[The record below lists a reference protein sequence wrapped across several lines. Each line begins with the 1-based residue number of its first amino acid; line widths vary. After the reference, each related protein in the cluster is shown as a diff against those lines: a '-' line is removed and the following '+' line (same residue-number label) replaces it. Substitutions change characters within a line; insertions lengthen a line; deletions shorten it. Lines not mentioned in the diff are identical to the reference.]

1 MRIAIENLD
10 EGLYPVHVEAAPD
23 ELQLP
28 VDEARFDRPVVVDGT
43 LSVTGGKL
51 VLQARVAAAAEYEC
65 SRCLTMYTQEV
76 AGEIAMLYEKRPEA
90 PSSDA
95 DEWSGSDDME
105 ILALDAKSIDIAHHV
120 EEAIFLAIPMKP
132 LCREDCRGLCLK
144 CGADLNQGQCGCETH
159 EVDARWQALKKL
171 IKEE

>member
-1 MRIAIENLD
+1 MRIAIEHLD

-28 VDEARFDRPVVVDGT
+28 VDEARFDRPVVVDGA

-51 VLQARVAAAAEYEC
+51 VLQARIATEAQYEC
-65 SRCLTMYTQEV
+65 SRCLTAYTQEV
-76 AGEIAMLYEKRPEA
+76 AGEIAVLYEKRSEM
-90 PSSDA
+90 PSSEA
-95 DEWSGSDDME
+95 DEWGGSEGME

-120 EEAIFLAIPMKP
+120 EEAIFLAMPMKP
-132 LCREDCRGLCLK
+132 LCREDCRGLCPK
-144 CGADLNQGQCGCETH
+144 CGADLNQGQCACETH
-159 EVDARWQALKKL
+159 EVDTRWQALRKL